1 MPNHTRLEESKN
13 FEIKSQYFI
22 IVLRSTTTAPKE
34 KCVFKE
40 NICTFSFPS
49 KNINY
54 NFISG
59 ISQYIYRIPLKKN
72 FNYYNTTI
80 WFFARISKDL
90 SRYGFYQLKMQLRV
104 HNGMM
109 SWVILSFTVL
119 SEKKALLNEK
129 FQFIFRYEWVLR
141 DQSSTSAD
149 NIERK

>member
-1 MPNHTRLEESKN
+1 MFSGKYFLKLWNHPFVITRLHFPISRVPNHTRLEESKN

-22 IVLRSTTTAPKE
+22 ILVLRSTTTAPKE

-72 FNYYNTTI
+72 FNYYNTII

-104 HNGMM
+104 HNGMI
-109 SWVILSFTVL
+109 S
-119 SEKKALLNEK
+119 
-129 FQFIFRYEWVLR
+129 
-141 DQSSTSAD
+141 
-149 NIERK
+149 